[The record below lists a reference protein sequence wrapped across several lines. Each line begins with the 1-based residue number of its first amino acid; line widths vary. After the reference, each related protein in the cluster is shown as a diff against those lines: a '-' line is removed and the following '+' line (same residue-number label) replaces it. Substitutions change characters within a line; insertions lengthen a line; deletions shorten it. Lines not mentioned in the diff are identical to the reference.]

1 MSYTNETTYYGLP
14 LPTGSDKSTFTDNNT
29 AFQAVDA
36 ALHTAAEQ
44 SSAAADDLVTV
55 KADIVDLKAADV
67 TMSGDIDA
75 AEINIEAL
83 QQKELLQDT
92 AIDAV
97 KADAFDMITAYNE
110 PTATSAHAYNVGDFF
125 IYNDVLYRATAS
137 IDIGDTIVPD
147 TNCATTNVT
156 TEIGEI
162 KSDLTSDTVVA
173 SVSTDNVKT
182 EQELLNALYSAAV
195 ATGIDLSKA
204 RFVRD
209 DGTTKRYSYLES
221 KSATRL
227 IFSSEIHANTEKQ
240 DFSYQFLMQASGSL
254 SSICHIT
261 YTTGSEQAL
270 TGTWVDNTSNVQPTG
285 STWAIVV

>member
-29 AFQAVDA
+29 AFEAVDA

-44 SSAAADDLVTV
+44 SGAAAEDIVAI

-83 QQKELLQDT
+83 QQKELLQDA

-110 PTATSAHAYNVGDFF
+110 PTATSTHAYSVGDYF
-125 IYNDVLYRATAS
+125 IYNDVLYKATDS
-137 IDIGDTIVPD
+137 IAIGDTIVPD

-156 TEIGEI
+156 SELATLRGVEVCTASANLTYAQQLTALQTAYSNLNSNQKVNCYLLDSNSIVKADSRTGEFTI
-162 KSDLTSDTVVA
+162 INTSSDTVY
-173 SVSTDNVKT
+173 VSTYNIVNATVTRCQITTSGAVFIDRSSVLNT
-182 EQELLNALYSAAV
+182 HELHLFCDV
-195 ATGIDLSKA
+195 
-204 RFVRD
+204 
-209 DGTTKRYSYLES
+209 
-221 KSATRL
+221 
-227 IFSSEIHANTEKQ
+227 
-240 DFSYQFLMQASGSL
+240 
-254 SSICHIT
+254 
-261 YTTGSEQAL
+261 
-270 TGTWVDNTSNVQPTG
+270 
-285 STWAIVV
+285 

>member
-44 SSAAADDLVTV
+44 SGAAAEDIVTI

-67 TMSGDIDA
+67 TMGQDIDA

-83 QQKELLQDT
+83 QQKELLQDA

-97 KADAFDMITAYNE
+97 KADSFDMITAYNE

-125 IYNDVLYRATAS
+125 IYNDVLYKATDS
-137 IDIGDTIVPD
+137 IAIGDTIVPD

-156 TEIGEI
+156 TEI
-162 KSDLTSDTVVA
+162 KALNTDLKAAESVVA
-173 SVSTDNVKT
+173 DSANNLVFTDIVSNSFIKPITGEAYVNVSFTLTGDRPAGATIRLFTDDTKT
-182 EQELLNALYSAAV
+182 KVVAPTKSTFGTIIDKSTGAV
-195 ATGIDLSKA
+195 IPCIYQATTGWI
-204 RFVRD
+204 
-209 DGTTKRYSYLES
+209 
-221 KSATRL
+221 
-227 IFSSEIHANTEKQ
+227 NTEIAIPAA
-240 DFSYQFLMQASGSL
+240 SYQL
-254 SSICHIT
+254 
-261 YTTGSEQAL
+261 
-270 TGTWVDNTSNVQPTG
+270 NVSAPYE
-285 STWAIVV
+285 VVNA